1 MSISRSGFLWQIP
14 NKQGNPPTADWIA
27 ANLEIFGRPNK
38 LVLVAD
44 PADPIYESVDEDD
57 RKIRFRVNSYKRC
70 LKITGR
76 KTESPNNESDRVKS
90 EPIYQ
95 IALQKRRPLKGEEVK
110 IGFNEK
116 ASQRLFLIHIREA
129 LKGNKKSCSSRL
141 HCNKRARNSGN
152 KTLQS
157 CDINEIDKFMTENK
171 VYEKHDWSAMK
182 VQVVS
187 TELATRLQLR
197 GIFLLELKE
206 YDICLLD
213 YITMSEVNRWPFKSI
228 RRQVYF
234 GFHDERL
241 YILTGS
247 QCTGGRGL
255 LIFESEKCADLMNR
269 MICMMKTIAGESET
283 PTEETVSLLPSS
295 QHSKPLQPPLHAETT
310 KASQSRGAFYNPLP
324 MPTKKSMQDLSV
336 SLQDFCRTHCCSL
349 PPLRRRNEAH
359 SVELVADI
367 EPEVE
372 ESQTK
377 NLDAADVN
385 SDDDLSLDAMDDANV
400 DLESFKED
408 LEQKLPLTRETTD
421 NVSKPINGN
430 DATSVT
436 NVGVPKDVRKR
447 TLGTLSLKKSLS
459 ELISHSMARIES
471 MKLSPPPPPSNPSKS
486 ATIPDS
492 PQNADHP
499 SPPPPVPLLSDCKSQ
514 GLGGTHKAEASSDE
528 HSLLREQG
536 HSRRTDSAKAVQLIK
551 WRDLSGKEDY
561 YSSISNQFLSRT
573 PEHSGESDYR
583 GSDDVNF
590 VADQCLADYPPTESP
605 SIQEDTSLPSSTS
618 TTRDRQI
625 LFGIDPTFDCDLIE
639 LSSSLL
645 VAVLSPPKM
654 IVRMISPSDQS

>member
-1 MSISRSGFLWQIP
+1 MSINRSGFLWQIP
-14 NKQGNPPTADWIA
+14 NKQGDAPTADWIA
-27 ANLEIFGRPNK
+27 ANLEISGRPNK

-76 KTESPNNESDRVKS
+76 KTKSPNSELGRVKS

-95 IALQKRRPLKGEEVK
+95 IALQKRRLLKGEEVK

-129 LKGNKKSCSSRL
+129 LKGNKESSSSRL
-141 HCNKRARNSGN
+141 HCNKRARKSWN
-152 KTLQS
+152 KTLQL

-206 YDICLLD
+206 YDMCLLD
-213 YITMSEVNRWPFKSI
+213 YITMLEVNRWPFKSI
-228 RRQVYF
+228 RSF

-247 QCTGGRGL
+247 QCIGGRGL

-295 QHSKPLQPPLHAETT
+295 QHSKPLQPPLHTETT
-310 KASQSRGAFYNPLP
+310 KASQSRGAFHNHLP
-324 MPTKKSMQDLSV
+324 MPTKKSMQDLSA

-349 PPLRRRNEAH
+349 PPLRGRNEAH
-359 SVELVADI
+359 SVEVVADI

-385 SDDDLSLDAMDDANV
+385 SDDDLSLDALDDANV

-430 DATSVT
+430 DTTSVT

-447 TLGTLSLKKSLS
+447 TPGTVSLKKSLS

-471 MKLSPPPPPSNPSKS
+471 MRLSPPPPPSNPSKS

-499 SPPPPVPLLSDCKSQ
+499 SPPVPLLSDCKPQ
-514 GLGGTHKAEASSDE
+514 GLCGTHKAEASSGE
-528 HSLLREQG
+528 HPLLREQG

-551 WRDLSGKEDY
+551 WRDLPGKEDY
-561 YSSISNQFLSRT
+561 YSSTSNQFLSRT

-590 VADQCLADYPPTESP
+590 VANQCLEDYPPTESP

-639 LSSSLL
+639 LSSSLF
-645 VAVLSPPKM
+645 VPVLSPPKM
-654 IVRMISPSDQS
+654 IARMISPSDQS